1 MGDVLSAEQIGQ
13 IGLLRAMVDP
23 DAKAQ
28 VAEMIDGIL
37 SAQKAA
43 ETALVELRKQEATNR
58 ELLSEANLKV
68 SHAATMAANAEAK
81 RRELE
86 AFEGRLGEV
95 NAALNAEKTKFED
108 VRLLVNN
115 DHKARGQAIGEREA
129 RLDKR
134 EREIGDLMMK
144 NTAEAKRLAEL
155 GEKLDRSVAAMKAAL
170 AELDADPPVDAG

>member
-1 MGDVLSAEQIGQ
+1 MITTLA
-13 IGLLRAMVDP
+13 LLKALVDP
-23 DAKAQ
+23 NAKGELAEAINQLMDAHSEAQ
-28 VAEMIDGIL
+28 A
-37 SAQKAA
+37 
-43 ETALVELRKQEATNR
+43 ALVELRKQEATNR

-95 NAALNAEKTKFED
+95 QAALNAEKTKFED
-108 VRLLVNN
+108 VRLLVNT
-115 DHKARGQAIGEREA
+115 DHKARGHAIGEREE
-129 RLDKR
+129 RLDRR

-155 GEKLDRSVAAMKAAL
+155 GEKLDRSVSAMKAAL